1 MTLLDLDVP
10 LGFGFVSTVGLEI
23 LGVIV
28 IIAIVT
34 WQVLFVAIPMLI
46 VVRWLQL
53 FYLTSARELM
63 RINGTT
69 KAPIMNNF
77 GETISGAMTI
87 RAFGKVEQFKKKN
100 LHLIDV
106 DASLFFHTFMAYEW
120 LVLRLE
126 TLCAILLC
134 ATALLLVILPADS
147 IDGGMCD
154 ISSCISIYIFFKYNI
169 FAQNV

>member
-1 MTLLDLDVP
+1 MNGRIEIFCNAAHNLQYSVR
-10 LGFGFVSTVGLEI
+10 FFV
-23 LGVIV
+23 
-28 IIAIVT
+28 
-34 WQVLFVAIPMLI
+34 W
-46 VVRWLQL
+46 WQL

-106 DASLFFHTFMAYEW
+106 DASLFFHSFMAYEW